1 MIKPDSHEGTAYHVL
16 VVDDDEAILDLL
28 KTLLLDAGFQVT
40 AVTSGEAMLPLFQ
53 GVEATPF
60 DIVVLDVMMPGRN
73 GIAAC
78 QTLRETCSVP
88 VILLTAV
95 DDDAKRIL
103 GFEVGADDYL
113 TKPFNPL
120 VLLAR
125 IKSLLRRRAAVE
137 RGLADKTGRP
147 GQVAQK
153 PLRFAQW
160 TLDPVQRMLW
170 SSDGVEVDLTQGE
183 YRLLEVLV
191 THPQHVLSRDE
202 LLELTENRQA
212 GPYDRSIDVRISR
225 LRQKLEV
232 DPKEPRLIQTV
243 RSGGYVLACRV
254 RSEDNL

>member
-1 MIKPDSHEGTAYHVL
+1 MIKPDSYEGSAHHVL
-16 VVDDDEAILDLL
+16 LVDDDEAILDLL
-28 KTLLLDAGFQVT
+28 KTLLVDAGFKVT
-40 AVTSGEAMLPLFQ
+40 AVISGDAMLALFQ
-53 GVEATPF
+53 EIETPPF

-78 QTLRETCSVP
+78 QALREKYHVP

-125 IKSLLRRRAAVE
+125 IKSLLRRHTTVGMDATE
-137 RGLADKTGRP
+137 KIGSF
-147 GQVAQK
+147 AQRSGK
-153 PLRFAQW
+153 PLCFAQW
-160 TLDPVQRMLW
+160 ILDPVQRLLF
-170 SSDGVEVDLTQGE
+170 SPDGVEVDLTQGE

-191 THPQHVLSRDE
+191 NHPQQILSRDE

-232 DPKEPRLIQTV
+232 DPKVPRLIQTV
-243 RSGGYVLACRV
+243 RSGGYVLACTV
-254 RSEDNL
+254 ETKGKS